1 MDKYKL
7 YHLYD
12 ELIYYTHN
20 ILEKYPEK
28 EQFSLAC
35 DIKNNTYEGMKL
47 VILIFKSYN
56 NKERLNNLNLLD
68 VNIKMLCFLIRLSYR
83 KKYINKRNYFAWS
96 NKINNINDLLL
107 GYIKTCLNH

>member
-7 YHLYD
+7 YNLYD
-12 ELIYYTHN
+12 DLIYYTHN
-20 ILEKYPEK
+20 ILMKYPDYEK
-28 EQFSLAC
+28 TSLVL

-56 NKERLNNLNLLD
+56 NKLKIDNLNLLD

-96 NKINNINDLLL
+96 NKLNNINNLI
-107 GYIKTCLNH
+107 GEYIKLCLSH